1 MTFCHLFVAILY
13 SYYWIT
19 FHLTLIGIYSFIL
32 RSIVHIYRRITN
44 SALYHRSRMNV
55 WRVSFDSSMENVC
68 LFLEMCPKQN
78 GKSTI
83 YRFIRLQT
91 VGIFHEVH
99 NLCRFF
105 CWKRKIHFHFIA
117 SKINNGSKFYS
128 FLYFFHRFEIGPSN
142 VPPPLITIPLHFE
155 LQVLQHT
162 FNATVSLS
170 IAFLN

>member
-105 CWKRKIHFHFIA
+105 AENVKFTSILFHRKLIMGPNFIHFCIFFID
-117 SKINNGSKFYS
+117 SKLDLQMFLHLSLLFHCISNFKFFS
-128 FLYFFHRFEIGPSN
+128 TRSTRLFHY
-142 VPPPLITIPLHFE
+142 PLHF
-155 LQVLQHT
+155 
-162 FNATVSLS
+162 
-170 IAFLN
+170 